1 MPCDDPRFAYN
12 ASLDCGPPQV
22 CKQVMSWTATTA
34 TCIGVPTPTHCAAPK
49 LGGMAGEGCDLVL
62 ECAAGGKIASIEF
75 ADWGQP
81 TAVGAD
87 PYDPAACE
95 FQAAAN
101 CTAGPHIKSLV
112 ESLCVGKSRCTIA
125 TSDLNSPD
133 PCSGHHKRV
142 AVRASGCT
150 PAKLPPAKPKTSFV
164 STTGGGTLG
173 YCNSD
178 TAGLSNGR
186 PFIQN
191 ASSGPLPHSRW
202 FGPYGSES
210 EFVWEGNGTQIVSA
224 SAHPVIDDDCV
235 GGITTDPRP
244 ANWCME
250 AVRGGNLEVWV
261 AELSGHRLALALV
274 NRSPKHATITAPWEA
289 IGLLASKKMSVRD
302 VWAAADKGTHAGEY
316 STEVAGKGVALLVL
330 SPSDEVGP
338 APFRCR
344 SNEDCQL
351 NGQCSSAGACQ
362 CDAAWK
368 GEQCQLL
375 NLLPAS
381 IDAGLQDPQLLS

>member
-1 MPCDDPRFAYN
+1 MTRCEVGDSDT
-12 ASLDCGPPQV
+12 L
-22 CKQVMSWTATTA
+22 
-34 TCIGVPTPTHCAAPK
+34 PTPTDCAAPK

-81 TAVGAD
+81 TAIGAD

-302 VWAAADKGTHAGEY
+302 VWAAADKGTRSSRRRTSRATR
-316 STEVAGKGVALLVL
+316 SC
-330 SPSDEVGP
+330 SPSPHRKPMTSCRRPPPRKPRSLRTTSRARICKRFGP
-338 APFRCR
+338 ARPTRR
-344 SNEDCQL
+344 QPRRWPHTDTADKPLS
-351 NGQCSSAGACQ
+351 
-362 CDAAWK
+362 K
-368 GEQCQLL
+368 HRRP
-375 NLLPAS
+375 LLPNQRMWPRNRRKVPS
-381 IDAGLQDPQLLS
+381 RRLWLRSWR